1 MRAHARR
8 AAALL
13 AVILIALLAVVPPRA
28 AAVPGAD
35 PIVVGIV
42 LRESDPSFAVIED
55 PTTWTRPGSTSSAPA
70 SAALHVKQILADRV
84 ILMTGEQ
91 QTLLRL
97 ATTVSTAP
105 ASAFSAPVPRADS
118 PGARRGASTSP
129 GVGEPPPSSPYGRI
143 AAVSAPAGGA
153 TGSSAT
159 DAGGQSS
166 PLGIA
171 PQAGGPGGASGTQ
184 DGLSA
189 ALSLTGRMHGGQSVS
204 GGEFSTT
211 SRRDLLISMTYA
223 NVGEPHQQ
231 RLELYAPDGSLY
243 QKFIGAVASSTQTLV
258 PVGGTWITDHSLY
271 GIWRIDVYVDRN
283 TTLIATLSFTLTP

>member
-13 AVILIALLAVVPPRA
+13 AVILIAVLAVVPPRA
-28 AAVPGAD
+28 GAVPGAD

-55 PTTWTRPGSTSSAPA
+55 PATSTTGFYVVGARVGSA
-70 SAALHVKQILADRV
+70 HVKQILADRV

-118 PGARRGASTSP
+118 PGPRRGASTSP
-129 GVGEPPPSSPYGRI
+129 GAGEPPPSPYGRI

-204 GGEFSTT
+204 GDEFSTT
-211 SRRDLLISMTYA
+211 SLRDLLISMTYA

-283 TTLIATLSFTLTP
+283 TTPIATLSFTLTP